1 MPTWRGAV
9 EKCSGHGMVL
19 CVVLC
24 VVWCGVVCGVCC
36 VLFLGPVNSSGP
48 ATLPAHK
55 SSCPPAVFPS
65 IFPYSSRKASFTSR
79 LGGAGRRH
87 PGCYTRD
94 QKEEKIH
101 GRVPVRKGPQQH
113 GTGQA
118 ENRRAGADS

>member
-79 LGGAGRRH
+79 PAARAAGTQD
-87 PGCYTRD
+87 GYTRD
-94 QKEEKIH
+94 QKEEESH
-101 GRVPVRKGPQQH
+101 
-113 GTGQA
+113 
-118 ENRRAGADS
+118 